1 MKTFETPY
9 VEVKKF
15 AVEDI
20 LTTSSE
26 CGDDCSA
33 DSCWKVNCIGNV
45 EGPCPDDF

>member
-20 LTTSSE
+20 LTTSSG
-26 CGDDCSA
+26 GDDCSA
-33 DSCWKVNCIGNV
+33 DSCWKVNCTENT